1 MNETINIEDIH
12 KYLSTVDLY
21 ICSASFE
28 SRSTIF
34 TAAINKDIVNS
45 ATIFY
50 NNAPECCFKENIQYM
65 EAEWADKAHLVPV
78 LYEDTSSTA
87 DTFSTYFKELF
98 QQKKGVVLLDCTTF
112 THEGLLIVL
121 RYLYEYREM
130 YECLKVI
137 YICAETYSNN
147 TDNVK
152 DKWLT
157 KGISSIKT
165 VLGYPGTFSP
175 SKKNHLIILFGF
187 ELDRTIKLIDQMDFD
202 NITLCFGSE
211 QDSITTEHYKINKSR
226 HEELLARYPNAKKLE
241 ISLRDHAQTEQV
253 LLDYIKDDASNIVIA
268 PMNNKISTIGVA
280 LATVVNPNIQVIY
293 SKANEYN
300 VSGYSTPA
308 DKAILF
314 DVAW

>member
-1 MNETINIEDIH
+1 MNKTINIKDIH
-12 KYLSTVDLY
+12 EYLSTVDLY

-45 ATIFY
+45 ATILY

-87 DTFSTYFKELF
+87 DAFSAYFKKQF
-98 QQKKGVVLLDCTTF
+98 AQKRGVILLDCTTF

-121 RYLYEYREM
+121 RYLYEYRDM

-137 YICAETYSNN
+137 YICAESYSNN
-147 TDNVK
+147 TNNVK

-165 VLGYPGTFSP
+165 VLGYPGTFNP

-202 NITLCFGSE
+202 DITLCFGSE
-211 QDSITTEHYKINKSR
+211 RDSITTEHYKLNKSR
-226 HEELLARYPNAKKLE
+226 HEELLSRYPNAKKLE
-241 ISLRDHAQTEQV
+241 ISLRDHTQTEQV

-308 DKAILF
+308 DNAILF
-314 DVAW
+314 DINW

>member
-1 MNETINIEDIH
+1 MNKTINIKDIH
-12 KYLSTVDLY
+12 EYLSTIDLY

-28 SRSTIF
+28 SRSMTF
-34 TAAINKDIVNS
+34 TNIVNKDTVNNV
-45 ATIFY
+45 TIFY
-50 NNAPECCFKENIQYM
+50 NDSTECSFKENIQYM
-65 EAEWADKAHLVPV
+65 DAEWADKAHLVPIH
-78 LYEDTSSTA
+78 YEDTSSTA
-87 DTFSTYFKELF
+87 DTFSAYFKKIF
-98 QQKKGVVLLDCTTF
+98 AQKRGIILLDCTTF

-130 YECLKVI
+130 YESLRVI
-137 YICAETYSNN
+137 YICAESYSNN

-157 KGISSIKT
+157 KGISSIRT

-211 QDSITTEHYKINKSR
+211 QDSITTEHYKLNKSR
-226 HEELLARYPNAKKLE
+226 HEELLSRYPNAKKLE
-241 ISLRDHAQTEQV
+241 ISLRDHTQTKKV
-253 LLDYIKDDASNIVIA
+253 LLEYIKEDAGNIVIA

-280 LATVVNPNIQVIY
+280 LATVANPNIQVVY

-300 VSGYSTPA
+300 ISGYSTPA
-308 DKAILF
+308 DNAILF
-314 DVAW
+314 DINW